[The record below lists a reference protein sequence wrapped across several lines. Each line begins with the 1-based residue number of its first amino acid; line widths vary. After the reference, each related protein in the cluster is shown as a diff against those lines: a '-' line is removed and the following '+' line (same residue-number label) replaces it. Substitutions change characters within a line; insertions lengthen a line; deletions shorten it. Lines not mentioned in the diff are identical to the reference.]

1 VDRHEPAS
9 LERLTQ
15 TLLAGRAALPE
26 PLRTAPLG
34 LCLSGGSDSCV
45 LAFVARQAFQSAPE
59 AFPGGVA
66 AFHARHDLRGSESDG
81 DAASVRELCG
91 RLGIAL
97 TELDATVSHGPGLE
111 ARARTARY
119 AAIRQAAG
127 PATLLATAH
136 HRDDQTET
144 VLLRLMR
151 GAGPVGLRGVHAL
164 RSDGIWRPFLPVPRQ
179 DLDQACREANW
190 TPRQDSSNQDPVY
203 ARNLL
208 RLRLVP
214 ALESEFPGF
223 ADRVASLADA
233 AQSLEPFLERAL
245 SRLAD
250 RIRLRDDEQGF
261 SCDLS
266 LLPDPASDPEL
277 ELLFDRAWTRLGRR
291 PWANA
296 QRTRL
301 LSDAASG
308 TTGRRTGGQ
317 NEIAI
322 WGGKQL
328 RIERQIAYST
338 EGRRPQWSVQA

>member
-1 VDRHEPAS
+1 MDPHEPS
-9 LERLTQ
+9 TLERLTQ
-15 TLLAGRAALPE
+15 TLLAGRTALPE
-26 PLRTAPLG
+26 PWRTAPLG
-34 LCLSGGSDSCV
+34 LCLSGGADSCV
-45 LAFVARQAFQSAPE
+45 LAFAVWRAFQVAPE
-59 AFPGGVA
+59 AFPGGLVA
-66 AFHARHDLRGSESDG
+66 YHARHALRGSESDG

-97 TELDATVSHGPGLE
+97 TELDATVPHGPGLE
-111 ARARTARY
+111 ARARAARY

-164 RSDGIWRPFLPVPRQ
+164 RSDGIWRPFLPIPRQ
-179 DLDQACREANW
+179 DIDQACREAGW

-203 ARNLL
+203 TRNLL
-208 RLRLVP
+208 RLRLIP
-214 ALESEFPGF
+214 SLESDLPGF
-223 ADRVASLADA
+223 AERVASLADA

-250 RIRLRDDEQGF
+250 KIRLRDDEQGF

-266 LLPDPASDPEL
+266 LLPDPASNPEL
-277 ELLFDRAWTRLGRR
+277 ELLLDRTWTRLGRR
-291 PWANA
+291 PWAKA
-296 QRTRL
+296 QQTRL

-308 TTGRRTGGQ
+308 TTGRRSGGQ
-317 NEIAI
+317 GEIAI

-328 RIERQIAYST
+328 RIERRIA
-338 EGRRPQWSVQA
+338 